1 MNKVKFNFS
10 LLIYYLNLYNTD
22 CYSTFESLSGE
33 LILELFEYLNT
44 KEILQSFLNLTAFI
58 NLCIFDQRQQLH
70 LQLDRQIS
78 SFSDNYSP
86 NKVISLRIE
95 YIIISIDKFPNLKS
109 LCIIQDNERE
119 DEYLNMIKQVRFNN

>member
-1 MNKVKFNFS
+1 M
-10 LLIYYLNLYNTD
+10 YNTD

-70 LQLDRQIS
+70 LHLDRQMS
-78 SFSDNYSP
+78 SLHNNYSP

-95 YIIISIDKFPNLKS
+95 HTIISIDKFPNLKS
-109 LCIIQDNERE
+109 LSIVYDNEGD
-119 DEYLNMIKQVRFNN
+119 DECLNMIKQVRHNINIF